1 MKSRKAA
8 KSIISA
14 YGADAAV
21 TVSGGKFS
29 ESVPQE
35 YLAGGMEQDENG
47 EIVKPQGTIQWDPD
61 KTGGT
66 APVISGNT
74 VVFDGEIGWYD
85 AVRDPEGNVIV
96 EAGNQI
102 GLQINAPE
110 GFDTSG
116 SVVRMGGVEVAW
128 DEIRDG
134 DNFFLLYTLV
144 ETTGASFTIE
154 IAWSEDNVRY
164 SRLRSAKMQRSLQNP
179 PSPWILSPK
188 LRPSRKAP
196 STGDRRP
203 AAAVLWTLLA
213 LACVGLSGTALVM
226 KKAKAR

>member
-1 MKSRKAA
+1 M
-8 KSIISA
+8 
-14 YGADAAV
+14 
-21 TVSGGKFS
+21 
-29 ESVPQE
+29 
-35 YLAGGMEQDENG
+35 
-47 EIVKPQGTIQWDPD
+47 
-61 KTGGT
+61 
-66 APVISGNT
+66 
-74 VVFDGEIGWYD
+74 VFDGEIGWYD

-154 IAWSEDNVRY
+154 IAWSEDNVQVFTVEIGENAT
-164 SRLRSAKMQRSLQNP
+164 LAAKPAVPVDPEPEAPAEPEGPVNP
-179 PSPWILSPK
+179 
-188 LRPSRKAP
+188 A
-196 STGDRRP
+196 TGDLP
-203 AAAVLWTLLA
+203 AAVLWTLLA